1 MAGGVLQDGGPVC
14 VHGGDG
20 RDTQGKLGSRGGS
33 WRVRQRH
40 MSDVHHKL
48 GIRNCKD
55 VGSSGSEATVL
66 VNSLRLKGVLGAFHP

>member
-40 MSDVHHKL
+40 TSDVHSFSTSTSL
-48 GIRNCKD
+48 A
-55 VGSSGSEATVL
+55 SETA
-66 VNSLRLKGVLGAFHP
+66 RMW